1 MKTKHISLGDQGMRQ
16 GVMSSL
22 LMPSPRQVLFVG
34 GLMYLAVGYLSG
46 SCLRMVVASVALL
59 LPAIIW
65 DVALW
70 VSRQFGLLPNI
81 LRKGILVVSTM
92 IYYFSTTAMP
102 ARALF
107 LDKLC
112 GLMLSVVEIE
122 GATTTG
128 GAVTISTLI
137 VATIN
142 IIRAL
147 FILYLAIALIGVFNQ
162 MQRDEEWQVAA
173 RTPLLAVV
181 IVGII
186 EGISHLIAP
195 TGVAQC
201 SAG

>member
-1 MKTKHISLGDQGMRQ
+1 MRQ

-46 SCLRMVVASVALL
+46 SCVRMVVASVVLL

-65 DVALW
+65 DMALW

-112 GLMLSVVEIE
+112 GLMLSVVNIE
-122 GATTTG
+122 GTNTTG

-186 EGISHLIAP
+186 EGISYLIAP
-195 TGVAQC
+195 ADVTDC
-201 SAG
+201 SA